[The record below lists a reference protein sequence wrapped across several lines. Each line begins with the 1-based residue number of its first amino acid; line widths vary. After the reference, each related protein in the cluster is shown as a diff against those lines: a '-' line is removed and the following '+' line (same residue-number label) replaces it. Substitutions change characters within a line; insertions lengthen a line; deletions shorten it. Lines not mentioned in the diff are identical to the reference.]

1 MIIRFFIPFL
11 MVFWLLSCADNYGG
25 SGPNNNTGFTP
36 PGQQPPPSGGS
47 CKGEW
52 GGVTCTSSGD
62 RDQSFLDFISNGTLI
77 DNNSVGNISCTPSNS
92 GGIIFK
98 LRVTLNAPLKIGSD
112 NNLTMQPASSALE
125 MQIVDSRVGDQVTGG
140 QLEAIGF
147 TLQGVS
153 GTINGNRADL
163 QFSYNGNNGW
173 KKVRMEGTLEGSLFK
188 GRIHFEN
195 EKYCN
200 FNPSNKGQCSHTTP
214 GRSGV
219 LGNFTSP
226 ICSSTFTSN

>member
-1 MIIRFFIPFL
+1 MEVTVNLIPIR
-11 MVFWLLSCADNYGG
+11 VLLPLAS
-25 SGPNNNTGFTP
+25 
-36 PGQQPPPSGGS
+36 QPTPSG
-47 CKGEW
+47 CKEW
-52 GGVTCTSSGD
+52 GGIVCSSSGD

-77 DNNSVGNISCTPSNS
+77 DNNKSVGNISCAPSNS

-98 LRVTLNAPLKIGSD
+98 LRVALNAPLKIGSD

-125 MQIVDSRVGDQVTGG
+125 MQIVDSRVGDQVDGG
-140 QLEAIGF
+140 QLQAIGF

-200 FNPSNKGQCSHTTP
+200 LNPSNKRQCNHTTP